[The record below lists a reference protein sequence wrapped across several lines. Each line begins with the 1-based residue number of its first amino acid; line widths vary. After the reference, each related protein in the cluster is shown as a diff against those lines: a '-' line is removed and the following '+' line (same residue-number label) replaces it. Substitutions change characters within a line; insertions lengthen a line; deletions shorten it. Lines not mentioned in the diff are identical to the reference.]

1 MVHGDQGTREDGI
14 FQTPIVI
21 STHHVELGR
30 GPLDGAVAA
39 ARGEHDDEDAEA
51 GEEEGQAGGDVAV
64 QLQVLV
70 QLEGDP
76 KAGKQKDG
84 PGRLKGREKDVNDM
98 LLWIG

>member
-1 MVHGDQGTREDGI
+1 M
-14 FQTPIVI
+14 
-21 STHHVELGR
+21 STHHVELGG

-39 ARGEHDDEDAEA
+39 ARGEHDDEHAEA

-84 PGRLKGREKDVNDM
+84 PSRLKGREKDVNDM
-98 LLWIG
+98 DRNRKVFSSPVSDLKI

>member
-1 MVHGDQGTREDGI
+1 MGFSKRLTPSLLSI
-14 FQTPIVI
+14 F
-21 STHHVELGR
+21 THHVELGR

>member
-1 MVHGDQGTREDGI
+1 MI
-14 FQTPIVI
+14 FQTPII
-21 STHHVELGR
+21 MSTHHVELGR

-39 ARGEHDDEDAEA
+39 ARGEHDDEHAEA

-64 QLQVLV
+64 QLEVLV

-98 LLWIG
+98 DRNRKVFSSQTLI